1 MYGDLELLDVLYERL
16 YKNADLVKLLGNP
29 QTPVERNERIRR
41 EITPVKFATVDKLN
55 FISMYFSSATETDN
69 IYVVRGFL
77 CVDYFAKSR
86 EELCKIQAVTKQIF
100 EENYLLRTSFRNEDS
115 YTKGVF
121 WYIEHYRPLVY
132 A

>member
-86 EELCKIQAVTKQIF
+86 EELCKIQAVAKQIF

>member
-86 EELCKIQAVTKQIF
+86 EELCKIQAVAKQIF
-100 EENYLLRTSFRNEDS
+100 EENYLLRTSFRNEDA

-121 WYIEHYRPLVY
+121 WYVERYRPLIF